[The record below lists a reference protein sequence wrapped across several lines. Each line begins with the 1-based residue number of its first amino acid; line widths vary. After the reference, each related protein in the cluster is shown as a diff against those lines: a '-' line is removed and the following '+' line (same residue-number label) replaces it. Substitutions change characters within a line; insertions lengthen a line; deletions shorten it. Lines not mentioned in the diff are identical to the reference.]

1 MPPRLL
7 PPVAGQQSAASS
19 NNDVI
24 RALDPRRLLIFR
36 EVARRGSLS
45 AAAAALGWTQPA
57 VGQHLH
63 RLERDLGL
71 TLALRSTRGVTLTDA
86 GNALLVHAD
95 AVAARLVAAGEDM
108 HTLTTL
114 QGGRLRLI
122 AFPSASALLVPP
134 ALVSL
139 SRHAPDLDVRLTE
152 LEPPEARARVFAGEA
167 DLAVT
172 FHYGES
178 DPDGHRDLVAVPLLD
193 DPVVAVLPTAHR
205 LAGRAGSGAPP
216 IELSELA
223 GERWIAGC
231 ERCRS
236 HLLDEAAAAGFS
248 PDIRHSTDDYVVVQN
263 LVAAGL
269 GIALLPRL
277 AVTAAPNAG
286 IRAVALVTHPI
297 RHISVIARQEMTSTP
312 SVRAA
317 VQALRASATELSQ
330 STPR

>member
-1 MPPRLL
+1 MPPRL
-7 PPVAGQQSAASS
+7 PPRVAGQPTAASANS
-19 NNDVI
+19 DVT

-71 TLALRSTRGVTLTDA
+71 TLALRSTRGVTLTEA

-139 SRHAPDLDVRLTE
+139 SRRAPDLDVRLTE
-152 LEPPEARARVFAGEA
+152 LEPPEARALVFAGEA

-172 FHYGES
+172 FYYGET

-193 DPVVAVLPTAHR
+193 DPVVAVLPAAHP
-205 LAGRAGSGAPP
+205 LAGRDGSDTP
-216 IELSELA
+216 IELSDLA

-286 IRAVALVTHPI
+286 IRALALVTNPV
-297 RHISVIARQEMTSTP
+297 RHISLIARHEMTSTP
-312 SVRAA
+312 SIRAA
-317 VQALRASATELSQ
+317 VQALRASATQLSQ
-330 STPR
+330 ATPR